1 MKMYMKCA
9 MLTKNERVVCV
20 TDLELLK
27 LAESEGFSAAV
38 IATADVP
45 VDGKFRKFCEDN
57 LCGQYNA
64 NYSCPPTCGTVEQ
77 MHEKILAGDKALV
90 LKSEWP
96 IESYQDVE
104 AITKGKD
111 AHNAGMLRLK
121 ETLQKEGYRCLVV
134 GGSCCSLCKPCR
146 MAKGEVCT
154 QPDMR
159 FSCLSAYC
167 VDVADLA
174 NRCGMEF
181 AWDTKKLYPYGMI
194 VLSQK

>member
-1 MKMYMKCA
+1 M
-9 MLTKNERVVCV
+9 
-20 TDLELLK
+20 TDLELIK
-27 LAESEGFSAAV
+27 LAEEAGFHAAV
-38 IATADVP
+38 ISAKEIP
-45 VDGKFRKFCEDN
+45 VDGTFRKFCEDN

-77 MHEKILAGDKALV
+77 MHKKILTGDKALV

-111 AHNAGMLRLK
+111 AHNAGMLRLN
-121 ETLQKEGYRCLVV
+121 EALQKEGYRGLVV

-146 MAKGEVCT
+146 MSAGESCI
-154 QPDMR
+154 QPELR
-159 FSCLSAYC
+159 FSCMSAYC
-167 VDVADLA
+167 VDVAELA
-174 NRCGMEF
+174 KRCGMEF

-194 VLSQK
+194 VLNKV